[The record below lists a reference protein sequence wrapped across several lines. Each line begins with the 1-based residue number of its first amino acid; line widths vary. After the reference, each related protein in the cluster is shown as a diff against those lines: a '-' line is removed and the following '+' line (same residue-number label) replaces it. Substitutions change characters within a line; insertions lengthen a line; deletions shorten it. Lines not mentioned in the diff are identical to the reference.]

1 MLDTNIVSELARN
14 PQGIV
19 FDRIKACGADAI
31 SVSVITAA
39 ELRFGCAKKGSPRLA
54 AQIDAILLGLQILPF
69 DVPADVEYGRIRSE
83 LERAGT
89 PIGPNN
95 LLIGAHASALGAV
108 LVTANDAEFR
118 RIRNLQVE
126 NWLA

>member
-19 FDRIKACGADAI
+19 FDKVKESGPESVC
-31 SVSVITAA
+31 VSVITAA
-39 ELRFGCAKKGSPRLA
+39 ELRFGCAKKGSPRLT
-54 AQIDAILLGLQILPF
+54 AQIDAILIGLQILPL
-69 DVPADVEYGRIRSE
+69 DMPADAEYGRIRSE

-89 PIGPNN
+89 PIGPND
-95 LLIGAHASALGAV
+95 LLIGAHACAVGAV